1 MTKIDIISGFLGA
14 GKTTLIKKLL
24 SDAYKG
30 EQVVLIENEFGEIGI
45 DGGFLK
51 EAGIEIREMNSG
63 CICCSLV
70 GDFGKSLHEVVDTYH
85 PDRILIE
92 PSGVG
97 KLSDVIKAV
106 QDVQGEI
113 DAELNSFTTVVDVT
127 KCKIYRKNF
136 GEFFSN
142 QIEYAGAVIL
152 SRTDKAKPE
161 KIQESVAL
169 LRELNEKAP
178 IITTP
183 IEQLPGEKILETMES
198 SKSLE
203 DELLAEVAKEAHDH
217 EHHHDHEHE
226 HMDKYHEA
234 FAKFDPAGTE
244 EIVGKHVASILEKH
258 EKENFTP
265 EVLKQIHGCIDL
277 TSLTSID
284 TKESIWKLVDRVN
297 DFEGTRPDVPNVA
310 AICTYPLFVET
321 VKQALTAQEVKI
333 ASVAAGFPSSQTFI
347 EVKIAETAMAVMTG
361 ADEIDV
367 VMNLGYFMEDNY
379 EELTEEI
386 QEIKESCRE
395 SKLKVILETGAL
407 VTPENIRK
415 AAILALYSGADFI
428 KTSTGKGY
436 PGATPEAVYTMC
448 KVIKKYHSITGKQI
462 GIKVSG
468 GVRTAE
474 DAVKYY
480 TIVKEVLGNDWLN
493 KELFRIGAS
502 SLVEDIEH
510 RLGK

>member
-1 MTKIDIISGFLGA
+1 M
-14 GKTTLIKKLL
+14 
-24 SDAYKG
+24 
-30 EQVVLIENEFGEIGI
+30 
-45 DGGFLK
+45 
-51 EAGIEIREMNSG
+51 
-63 CICCSLV
+63 
-70 GDFGKSLHEVVDTYH
+70 
-85 PDRILIE
+85 
-92 PSGVG
+92 
-97 KLSDVIKAV
+97 
-106 QDVQGEI
+106 
-113 DAELNSFTTVVDVT
+113 
-127 KCKIYRKNF
+127 
-136 GEFFSN
+136 
-142 QIEYAGAVIL
+142 
-152 SRTDKAKPE
+152 
-161 KIQESVAL
+161 
-169 LRELNEKAP
+169 
-178 IITTP
+178 
-183 IEQLPGEKILETMES
+183 
-198 SKSLE
+198 
-203 DELLAEVAKEAHDH
+203 
-217 EHHHDHEHE
+217 
-226 HMDKYHEA
+226 
-234 FAKFDPAGTE
+234 
-244 EIVGKHVASILEKH
+244 
-258 EKENFTP
+258 
-265 EVLKQIHGCIDL
+265 
-277 TSLTSID
+277 
-284 TKESIWKLVDRVN
+284 
-297 DFEGTRPDVPNVA
+297 
-310 AICTYPLFVET
+310 ET

-480 TIVKEVLGNDWLN
+480 TIVKEILGNDWLN